1 MAESDKIPQI
11 DPVMPNTLYKAEFG
25 WKGKLLSLLYSGFW
39 TTFFI
44 LYPDAL
50 VRYWRNHWWI
60 WRIIEVVFILWVP
73 LVILTGFVSRT
84 VFTET
89 HIDHRT
95 MFGVRIV
102 REYTDIERVYLGWG
116 FIRIH
121 FFDGWKVKIYSGKAD
136 IVKIF
141 SIIRKRARTDLLI
154 DPYIIPPREWL
165 DGEG

>member
-1 MAESDKIPQI
+1 
-11 DPVMPNTLYKAEFG
+11 MPNTLYKAEYG
-25 WKGKLLSLLYSGFW
+25 WKGKLLSLLYSSFV
-39 TTFFI
+39 TTLFMSN
-44 LYPDAL
+44 P
-50 VRYWRNHWWI
+50 NG
-60 WRIIEVVFILWVP
+60 
-73 LVILTGFVSRT
+73 LVIIWQDYGWIMRIGLVLSFLSVPCILLGVIVSRT

-102 REYTDIERVYLGWG
+102 REYTDIERVYLGVG

-121 FFDGWKVKIYSGKAD
+121 FFDGWKVKIYSGRAD

-141 SIIRKRARTDLLI
+141 SIIRKRARTDLPT